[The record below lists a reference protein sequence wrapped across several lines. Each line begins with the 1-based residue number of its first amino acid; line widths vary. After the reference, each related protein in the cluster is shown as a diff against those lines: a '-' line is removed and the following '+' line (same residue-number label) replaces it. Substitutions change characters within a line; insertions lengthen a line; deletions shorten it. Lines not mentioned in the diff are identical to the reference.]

1 METAA
6 DGGGRSKPILF
17 GGDHRGICHALATG
31 RGSFAGGAQRL
42 RALGTVGHVIP
53 GLFGAAAA
61 VADIVERGGIAIAT
75 LFFSAGPVEFWIIGH
90 AAALLRT

>member
-6 DGGGRSKPILF
+6 DSGGRPEPILF
-17 GGDHRGICHALATG
+17 GGNHGRVRHALATG
-31 RGSFAGGAQRL
+31 RGSFAGGAQCL
-42 RALGTVGHVIP
+42 RTLGAAGHVIP

-61 VADIVERGGIAIAT
+61 VADVVERGGIAVAT

-90 AAALLRT
+90 AAALLRN